1 MDKKVIFFLLIVII
15 AASSSFTNINFK
27 NINEFFLAI
36 SITTSD
42 AIVLSDESVT
52 VGGESITGLPATET
66 VTERGTFYSTT
77 SGVTTSSTKVIFSTE
92 DNFDNFDHTIVE
104 LQANEQYY
112 YKAYVTTNLNT
123 VLGSEKSFWT
133 FAVEPTGHPSTFSAT
148 EASSSEISLMFEKL
162 DDYSGGGNGYILI
175 RTDGGLPFDFS
186 SIVDG
191 VDPTTLSESGVNVVQ
206 NVTDLSW
213 SNYTDSGL
221 SPSTEY
227 SYAIIPYNLGD
238 DDATY
243 NYLIGDDDNGVAVKT
258 ATATTNALPVP
269 SGLSAPTITS
279 DGFTIDWNDESEA
292 NSYNWDLSTDENF
305 TAILVSNQDPPTNV
319 SSTESSITGLDAGV
333 TYYFRVRSV
342 REGFTSDYA
351 TFSQMTIPAVPT
363 GMSVTSATPNGFTL
377 FWNDVTGAAS
387 YDVQI
392 STNGSNAT
400 AFESNLIDGFNNT
413 PANTTTND
421 LTVSDATNFSANTT
435 YYFRVRAKNGSLE
448 SDYSAIT
455 SATTSKDLEVYL
467 SSTEPDLE
475 ICSGESVTFFAFGAD
490 DYEFKIGSTVALAKS
505 SESTYSSSNLQ
516 NGDNVS
522 VTGYK
527 NTSVASAFSG
537 AFTVH
542 DLPTATLTESNPSF
556 FIENDPVSLEDYITY
571 SGGTLS
577 ISGAG
582 VAKGADG
589 YKFYPEIAG
598 EDNHEII
605 YSVKSPDGCIR
616 EIPMNIDVFAGAL
629 TLSGRYCSNL
639 PTTTITVNLDLIPE
653 DKIYQ
658 RLKFLHNGVEINNPS
673 IYQSTSN
680 YQYTFH
686 PSEAYEAGM
695 ESVEVQVIVVSVD
708 ECDSRH
714 SNYPHHCPEIMDDPC
729 HPDYP
734 DDGPDTCMDCSLNPS
749 SCTVCDPRHPNYPLD
764 CNTVMNNPC
773 HPDNPS
779 YPGSCSDCDTR
790 NPNYPNSCDAVIN
803 NPCHPDNPSYP
814 GSCGDCDTR
823 NPNYPYSCDLVMNN
837 PCHQDNPSYP
847 SGCDI
852 GPDPCYKLEAG
863 RTIDC
868 QLQRIEEARIQRIAE
883 KSAMIME
890 YNKLAFPQLYA
901 AASDEEIFQSKETNI
916 ITPEIGEI
924 TSLNEFYCSNSGN
937 VLLEGTFSGNFSGT
951 NVEKIGEQ
959 FFYKPSEA
967 IIPNGEAYVND
978 TLVYSYFDNGGCAN
992 STQAYVKVYELPPS
1006 PIVDDIVLCQGD
1018 APENFVIQNALA
1030 GSSVIWYSDANLTT
1044 PVGSGTVFNSGLSTA
1059 SPGSATFYVTQ
1070 GVNGCQS
1077 MSAAVN
1083 ILINSL
1089 PNGLVMHGLSNATY
1103 CNDYEGQ
1110 IPLIAEPAPVAGNSA
1125 AFIIGNAA
1133 LQRYDTIA
1141 ATVSDDGTQGVA
1153 SFSPADFGI
1162 GVYKI
1167 HYRYTNENDCVNESA
1182 TETVNFVNFKPAIDF
1197 GVSRIREGEETF
1209 FKGDDAIITNLSS
1222 AGQVLDSVFWD
1233 FGGEATVSDGN
1244 NIDSLYRHQFS
1255 AAGVYDV
1262 TYSILTESFCAGQ
1275 ITKKVGIFPVIEV
1288 SDASFYS
1295 ESFEGSSHG
1304 WIESEALE
1312 LGNASSWS
1320 LSTPQ
1325 GDTIVG
1331 AASGVNAWIT
1341 NAGVDASGNPNNSYN
1356 KSEDSWIEGPCFYI
1370 SDLSRPV
1377 LSLKI
1382 WSDTE
1387 DGFDGTVV
1395 EYSIGDT
1402 TKWNTLGSIEEG
1414 LEWYNTQGLVGSPGN
1429 QSGASFGWSGK
1440 LHSDWTLAKFPL
1452 DEIRVK
1458 AGDRPVRFR
1467 VAFAST
1473 SDNPFGKTFDG
1484 FAFDDFTIESRNRVV
1499 LLEHFTNLSSAESRD
1514 EDGKLRTFVEGKS
1527 PEVIDIQYHTSFPGA
1542 DPLNQFNKADPSARA
1557 LHYAIAEVPRTVM
1570 DGIYGVYYKNE
1581 PFFRESWGVNAYNT
1595 RALISAPFNI
1605 DITLGDD
1612 VSTALEITAE
1622 ISKNN
1627 TAEAIEGNLI
1637 VQVAVVERQVTI
1649 DGNTYYNVVRRLLPN
1664 AAGNRLFG
1672 DWQPEDSRVEQVVQS
1687 WNPAVEPGDSEFMI
1701 VASIY
1706 NEKSKEIYQAA
1717 YMSIPAS
1724 KMPPM
1729 AKVTGVDDLL
1739 SKEGI
1744 HLFPNPAEKEI
1755 NILFPAP
1762 LSDEYTLTV
1771 YDLHGVEVYRGTIGR
1786 GADKTTLNTEAY
1798 SSGVYSI
1805 RLNSSTDQV
1814 IRRFVKK

>member
-1 MDKKVIFFLLIVII
+1 MSNYIRLSVLILICFIV
-15 AASSSFTNINFK
+15 SSFTGK
-27 NINEFFLAI
+27 NIGGTNGYFAASITASNVSNITSSSATAGGESLSTDGTITEKGVYYKESSILSLITGATKVAATGGGTASFSVALTGLDPETNYFYVAYAIDADGEIYSANEIDFWTLAVSPSTYPATFSASANSSSSI
-36 SITTSD
+36 SITY
-42 AIVLSDESVT
+42 
-52 VGGESITGLPATET
+52 ESI
-66 VTERGTFYSTT
+66 
-77 SGVTTSSTKVIFSTE
+77 
-92 DNFDNFDHTIVE
+92 
-104 LQANEQYY
+104 
-112 YKAYVTTNLNT
+112 
-123 VLGSEKSFWT
+123 
-133 FAVEPTGHPSTFSAT
+133 
-148 EASSSEISLMFEKL
+148 
-162 DDYSGGGNGYILI
+162 DDFGDADGYII
-175 RTDGGLPFDFS
+175 IKTTGTFDFS
-186 SIVDG
+186 MITDG
-191 VDPTTLSESGVNVVQ
+191 VAPSSLAGVELVDH
-206 NVTDLSW
+206 VTDEFQTS
-213 SNYTDSGL
+213 TDDISL
-221 SPSTEY
+221 DPETSY
-227 SYAIIPYNLGD
+227 SYAIIPYNVGSD
-238 DDATY
+238 NATY
-243 NYLIGDDDNGVAVKT
+243 NYFTGGAVPT
-258 ATATTNALPVP
+258 ASATTDPLAAPAN
-269 SGLSAPTITS
+269 LSASAITAN
-279 DGFTIDWNDESEA
+279 GFDINWNDEPEADSYDWDVSEV
-292 NSYNWDLSTDENF
+292 SDFSTTLAGYTNQS
-305 TAILVSNQDPPTNV
+305 TTSTGSAI
-319 SSTESSITGLDAGV
+319 TESISSLSPGV
-333 TYYFRVRSV
+333 TYHFRVRSV
-342 REGFTSDYA
+342 KGTFTSDYA
-351 TFSQMTIPAVPT
+351 TFSQMTIPGVPN
-363 GMSVTSATPNGFTL
+363 GLSVSSATPNGFTL
-377 FWNDVTGAAS
+377 SWNDVTGAAN

-400 AFESNLIDGFNNT
+400 AFANNLIGGFN
-413 PANTTTND
+413 PANTTTNS
-421 LTVSDATNFSANTT
+421 LTVSDATKFLANTT
-435 YYFRVRAKNGSLE
+435 YYFRVKAKNGSLE
-448 SDYSAIT
+448 SSYSTIT

-629 TLSGRYCSNL
+629 TLSGKYCSNL
-639 PTTTITVNLDLIPE
+639 STTTITVNLDLIPE
-653 DKIYQ
+653 GKIYQ
-658 RLKFLHNGVEINNPS
+658 RLRFLHNGVEINNPS

-686 PSEAYEAGM
+686 PSEAYEEGM

-714 SNYPHHCPEIMDDPC
+714 SNYPLDCSEIMNDPC
-729 HPDYP
+729 HPDNP
-734 DDGPDTCMDCSLNPS
+734 GPDSECTDCSLNPS
-749 SCTVCDPRHPNYPLD
+749 SCSVCDPRHSNYPLD
-764 CNTVMNNPC
+764 CSTVMNNPC

-790 NPNYPNSCDAVIN
+790 NPNYPNSCDAVMN

-837 PCHQDNPSYP
+837 PCNPDNPSYP

-852 GPDPCYKLEAG
+852 GPEPCYQLEAG
-863 RTIDC
+863 RIIDC
-868 QLQRIEEARIQRIAE
+868 QLQRMEEARIQRIAK

-901 AASDEEIFQSKETNI
+901 LASDEEIFQSKETNI
-916 ITPEIGEI
+916 ITPEIGEV
-924 TSLNEFYCSNSGN
+924 TSLNEFYCANSGN

-959 FFYKPSEA
+959 FFYKPGEA

-978 TLVYSYFDNGGCAN
+978 TILYSYFDNGGCAN
-992 STQAYVKVYELPPS
+992 STEAYVKVYELPPS

-1018 APENFVIQNALA
+1018 TPENFVVKNALT
-1030 GSSVIWYSDANLTT
+1030 GSSVTWYSDANLTT
-1044 PVGSGTVFNSGLSTA
+1044 PVGSGTVFNPGVSTA
-1059 SPGSATFYVTQ
+1059 SPSSTTFYVTQ

-1077 MSAAVN
+1077 ISATVN

-1103 CNDYEGQ
+1103 CNDYGGQ
-1110 IPLIAEPAPVAGNSA
+1110 IPLIAEPAPEEGDSA
-1125 AFIIGNAA
+1125 VFIIGNAA

-1141 ATVSDDGTQGVA
+1141 ASVSDDGTQGVA

-1167 HYRYTNENDCVNESA
+1167 HYRYTNENGCVNESA
-1182 TETVNFVNFKPAIDF
+1182 TETVNFVNFKPTIGF

-1209 FKGDDAIITNLSS
+1209 FKGDAAIITNLSS
-1222 AGQVLDSVFWD
+1222 AGQVLDSVFWE
-1233 FGGEATVSDGN
+1233 FGGEATISDGN
-1244 NIDSLYRHQFS
+1244 KIDSLYRHQFS

-1262 TYSILTESFCAGQ
+1262 TYSILTESFCTGQ

-1288 SDASFYS
+1288 SDENFYS
-1295 ESFEGSSHG
+1295 ESFESSSHG

-1387 DGFDGTVV
+1387 DGFDGAVV

-1786 GADKTTLNTEAY
+1786 GAEKTTLNTEAY